1 MPVKTNRLRA
11 LPVSAS
17 RGRARDAAAL
27 ERDARDLYEAL
38 TDLVRLYQFRD
49 RNVIC
54 CHDISV
60 TQCYALQSLVRG
72 GTMTLGALAAELYLD
87 KSTASRVVEALER
100 KGYVR
105 RAPHPEDARAVQLVV
120 TARGKG
126 LHANIEGN
134 LIDEEKRLIAGLSP
148 EVRRAATQLVRDLA
162 RAAAA
167 RMELGT
173 PACCAGSCAPRAR

>member
-1 MPVKTNRLRA
+1 MPKRMTTAPGATPGSTRRNARSPA
-11 LPVSAS
+11 PSAF
-17 RGRARDAAAL
+17 

-54 CHDISV
+54 CHDVSV

-72 GTMTLGALAAELYLD
+72 GARTLGALATELYLD

-105 RAPHPEDARAVQLVV
+105 RAPHPEDARAIQLVA
-120 TARGKG
+120 TARGKK
-126 LHANIEGN
+126 LHAGIEAT
-134 LIDEEKRLIAGLSP
+134 LMDEERRLIAGLAP
-148 EVRRAATQLVRDLA
+148 EVRKAATGLIRDLA
-162 RAAAA
+162 RATAK
-167 RMELGT
+167 RMDVDT
-173 PACCAGSCAPRAR
+173 PACCAGACAR

>member
-1 MPVKTNRLRA
+1 MPTKSTRPIAAPNPARKRDGAQPGNR
-11 LPVSAS
+11 
-17 RGRARDAAAL
+17 AL

-54 CHDISV
+54 CHDVSV

-72 GTMTLGALAAELYLD
+72 GARTLGALATELYLD

-105 RAPHPEDARAVQLVV
+105 RAPHPEDARAIQLVA
-120 TARGKG
+120 TARGKS
-126 LHANIEGN
+126 LHAGIEAT
-134 LIDEEKRLIAGLSP
+134 LLDEERRLIAGLAP
-148 EVRRAATQLVRDLA
+148 EVRKAATGLIRDLA
-162 RAAAA
+162 RATAK
-167 RMELGT
+167 RMDVGT
-173 PACCAGSCAPRAR
+173 PACCAGACAR